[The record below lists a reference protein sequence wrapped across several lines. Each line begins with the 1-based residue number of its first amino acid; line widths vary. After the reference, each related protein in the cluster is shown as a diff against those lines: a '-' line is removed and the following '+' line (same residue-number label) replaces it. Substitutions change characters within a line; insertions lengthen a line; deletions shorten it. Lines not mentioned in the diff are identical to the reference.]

1 MLARHLSVEAERA
14 GAGKVALVDVDPMRG
29 LALWWEA
36 RAAETP
42 PLIDITHGLP
52 AAIATAKRMKI
63 DLLFVDTPPSASAS
77 VEEAI
82 GLADMVLIP
91 VQPSPDDLR
100 AVGSTVDLANRAR
113 KPLVFAITR
122 TKPRVK
128 LTGQAAVVLS
138 QHGTVAPTQISDRT
152 IYAASGT
159 DGRTAPEI
167 EPAGEAA
174 KEIAALWAYIAKRM
188 TEVLA

>member
-1 MLARHLSVEAERA
+1 MLTRHLAVEAERTKA
-14 GAGKVALVDVDPMRG
+14 GRVAMVDVDPMRG
-29 LALWWEA
+29 LTQWWES
-36 RAAETP
+36 RASETP
-42 PLIDITHGLP
+42 PLIDIFHGLP
-52 AAIATAKRMKI
+52 AAMSAAKRMKTDI
-63 DLLFVDTPPSASAS
+63 LFIDTPPSASPV

-82 GLADMVLIP
+82 QMADLVLIP

-100 AVGSTVDLANRAR
+100 AVGSTVDLANRVK

-122 TKPRVK
+122 TKPRVR

-152 IYAASGT
+152 VYAASGT
-159 DGRTAPEI
+159 DGRTAPEL
-167 EPAGEAA
+167 EPTGEAA
-174 KEIAALWAYIAKRM
+174 REIAELWKYLMKRM